1 VPASRRPLAEIET
14 WIFDLDN
21 TLYPASCRLF
31 DQIHD
36 RMQCFIAER
45 LELSLEDAL
54 AVQKSYFRRYGTTM
68 RGLMTVNRVDPH
80 EFLAY
85 VHDVD
90 LSCVPDD
97 PLLAGALAA
106 LPGRKLVHTN
116 GSVAHAERLLAH
128 LDITR
133 SFSGIVDIAAAGFE
147 PKPALAGYHELLR
160 RHAVLP
166 ETALMV
172 EDMAK
177 NLVPAA
183 GLGMTTA
190 WLRGTVD
197 WAVAGAEGGH
207 IDYVVDDLGAFLAAA
222 APATAALE
230 IGDKCPSPTRS
241 AAS

>member
-1 VPASRRPLAEIET
+1 MPTVVRPLAEIET

-31 DQIHD
+31 DQIHA
-36 RMQCFIAER
+36 RMQRFIGER
-45 LELSLEDAL
+45 LGLSPEAAL
-54 AVQKSYFRRYGTTM
+54 AVQKRYFREYGTTM
-68 RGLMTVNRVDPH
+68 RGLMTVDRVDPH

-90 LSCVPDD
+90 LSCVP
-97 PLLAGALAA
+97 PNPALAA
-106 LPGRKLVHTN
+106 ALAVLPGRRLVHTN

-128 LDITR
+128 LDIGQA
-133 SFSGIVDIAAAGFE
+133 FSGIVDIAAAGFE

-160 RHAVLP
+160 RHSVAP

-172 EDMAK
+172 EDIAR

-183 GLGMTTA
+183 ALGMTTV

-197 WAVAGAEGGH
+197 WAAAASEGDH
-207 IDYVVDDLGAFLAAA
+207 IHYVVDDLGAFLAAVPEGNA
-222 APATAALE
+222 
-230 IGDKCPSPTRS
+230 GCPSPIRS
-241 AAS
+241 AAN